1 MKKFIWIIFK
11 YSMMFLPLGLALAFL
26 EENESLLWLSV
37 IVTVMEYVLLYFM
50 LNELGKLIK
59 SEDVRKLYTIA
70 IRILTAEL
78 IIAMFALYLLNIYPS
93 IEWWISPLILNIIFL
108 TFAIMLFKIARSLK
122 DNELIGCLLYA
133 IFLGVIIIII
143 ITNIILLVG
152 VN

>member
-1 MKKFIWIIFK
+1 
-11 YSMMFLPLGLALAFL
+11 MFLPLGLALAFL